1 MTTISDIPRDLIE
14 EILSRVSITSIRA
27 VRSTCKRWDALS
39 KDHSFTKKH
48 CGLAAKEFMM
58 GIMTYDIR
66 DCLTNVNLHGI
77 YNHKDGLFD
86 SSIKQLGKF
95 NLIEIAQVF
104 YCDRLLLCINNNN
117 DVLVVWNPY
126 LGQVRVLDCDL
137 SIHQRVGNY
146 EIYDLKRNSW
156 KVFDVTRNWNID
168 YHHRCV
174 TLKGNTYFVAFA
186 RGEVDLGY
194 FLVCFDFTRERFGP
208 RLRLPFHS
216 CGPDSV
222 IISTVREEQLGRYG
236 LQLTTKIEP
245 DDLSWNK
252 LLKFDSK
259 SLIRSIPD
267 FIYGS
272 FFVDEKKKVAVICDR
287 KKRSN
292 YYTAYMFGEDG
303 YYKEVD
309 LGESTC
315 WPLVCSYVPSLVQI
329 QQGPVPAGDKSKEQ
343 HY

>member
-86 SSIKQLGKF
+86 SSIKQL
-95 NLIEIAQVF
+95 
-104 YCDRLLLCINNNN
+104 
-117 DVLVVWNPY
+117 
-126 LGQVRVLDCDL
+126 
-137 SIHQRVGNY
+137 
-146 EIYDLKRNSW
+146 
-156 KVFDVTRNWNID
+156 D

-222 IISTVREEQLGRYG
+222 IISTVREEQLGVLFKKAAVYMIEIWV
-236 LQLTTKIEP
+236 TTY
-245 DDLSWNK
+245 N
-252 LLKFDSK
+252 
-259 SLIRSIPD
+259 
-267 FIYGS
+267 
-272 FFVDEKKKVAVICDR
+272 
-287 KKRSN
+287 
-292 YYTAYMFGEDG
+292 
-303 YYKEVD
+303 
-309 LGESTC
+309 
-315 WPLVCSYVPSLVQI
+315 
-329 QQGPVPAGDKSKEQ
+329 
-343 HY
+343 